1 MFKKLAAFFAAPL
14 LLLATASNTF
24 AATEIM
30 SISDITIKE
39 KSENT
44 TSAIVSFEG
53 SHIQTDAILAR
64 RDSFISYEITLT
76 NNAKQ
81 SYKITNVEDS
91 LSGNTIKSSYDFGS
105 DFVKSG
111 QTINLIA
118 TYSYQTGQ
126 DSDSGEPIL
135 LDDITIT
142 LTLADENN
150 NTITNPTNQ
159 SETLETSETPE
170 ASETSSTNPF
180 TGDRIAAFIAIF
192 TSSVAALFCLF
203 KKHPKIAA
211 SLACL
216 ACTITIGAVFI
227 TNTNAA
233 EAKTVK
239 LYLHGLSI
247 MPKAAPHVVYFD
259 ANNGLG
265 DMEPQNFELDMP
277 QNLTANTFTRNYF
290 NFVEWNTE
298 PDGSGESYADG
309 AELNFT
315 ESGETTLY
323 AQWTTEHK
331 VAFLDT
337 GRTINAKIKRLAGLT
352 INEDTSLFNTR
363 VSNIYYVNKGES
375 LPDGFDTEDDA
386 HIISTPESPYKVY
399 VWKNGYYV
407 YIYSEAD
414 VIKGNKDM
422 TETFVNFYVA
432 DGYSGI
438 ADWDMSETENFSS
451 MFAVNNSKGNYTEL
465 SDWDTS
471 SATTLYR
478 MFYRNF
484 RMYGLD
490 GLAKWNTSKVTN
502 LSLTFYW
509 TSISSNA
516 LNNLTTTD
524 RGDYTSWDVSNV
536 TNLNYTF
543 GAETSSWFTNLDGI
557 ANWNTSKVTTM
568 NATFDGSDYLNDLS
582 ALAPT
587 DRGDYTSWD
596 VSNVTN
602 MTSIFGYCKYLKT
615 LHGLENWDV
624 SNVTNFANAFDSAEW
639 LVDISALENWDV
651 SSATTMAGMFSRAK
665 ALEDISPLANWD
677 ISNVEDLSSFFYYAP
692 KISDITSLAKW
703 NTSKVKTLTG
713 MFMSTAI
720 TNVDALATTQRDGY
734 VSWDVSNVEKIGS
747 IFSLASQLTDI
758 SGIANWNTSKNT
770 TLYGT
775 FYGTAITNV
784 DALATTQRDGYI
796 SWDVSN
802 VTDFSRTFYEVPT
815 LTDINGIVNWD
826 VSKARYMDRTF
837 NGDSGL
843 TYVRMLD
850 AWQPPADVSCIYVFH
865 GTGTNNWPAWAD

>member
-1 MFKKLAAFFAAPL
+1 MLKKLAVFFATPL

-44 TSAIVSFEG
+44 TSTTVSFEG

-64 RDSFISYEITLT
+64 RNSFISYEITLT

-81 SYKITNVEDS
+81 SYKISNVEDS
-91 LSGNTIKSSYDFGS
+91 LSGDVIKSSYDFGS

-126 DSDSGEPIL
+126 DSDSDEPIL

-142 LTLADENN
+142 LTLVDENN
-150 NTITNPTNQ
+150 NTIAGPTNQ
-159 SETLETSETPE
+159 PEAPETSETSE
-170 ASETSSTNPF
+170 ASSTNPF

-192 TSSVAALFCLF
+192 ASSVAALFCLF

-259 ANNGLG
+259 ANSGLG
-265 DMEPQNFELDMP
+265 NMEPQNFELDTP
-277 QNLTANTFTRNYF
+277 QNLSTNTFTRNYF
-290 NFVEWNTE
+290 DFAEWNTE

-309 AELNFT
+309 TSLNFA

-323 AQWTTEHK
+323 AQWATDHA

-337 GRTINAKIKRLAGLT
+337 GSVINKKLKQLAGVNVPET
-352 INEDTSLFNTR
+352 ASLVN
-363 VSNIYYVNKGES
+363 VKLSGIYSVYKAES
-375 LPDGFDTEDDA
+375 LPENFDTENDA
-386 HIISTPESPYKVY
+386 NIISTPESPFKVFA
-399 VWKNGYYV
+399 WKNGSNF
-407 YIYSEAD
+407 YIYSEAE

-422 TETFVNFYVA
+422 ANTFVNFYTTSSYPA
-432 DGYSGI
+432 I
-438 ADWDMSETENFSS
+438 ADWDMSETEKFTY
-451 MFAVNNSKGNYTEL
+451 MFAVNNSKSAYNEL
-465 SDWDTS
+465 ANWDTS
-471 SATTLYR
+471 SAKTFSS

-484 RMYGLD
+484 NLYTVE
-490 GLAKWNTSKVTN
+490 GLAKWNTSNVTN
-502 LSLTFYW
+502 LAFMFYW
-509 TSISSNA
+509 TNLASDYLSNIA
-516 LNNLTTTD
+516 TTD

-543 GAETSSWFTNLDGI
+543 GGIDNSHFKNLNGI
-557 ANWNTSKVTTM
+557 ANWNTSNVTTLVS
-568 NATFDGSDYLNDLS
+568 TFAGSDNLSDLS
-582 ALAPT
+582 ALTTT

-596 VSNVTN
+596 VSNVTS
-602 MTSIFGYCKYLKT
+602 MAEIFESCKYLRS
-615 LHGLENWDV
+615 LAGIENWDV
-624 SNVTNFANAFDSAEW
+624 SNVTNLSRAFYEDKN
-639 LVDISALENWDV
+639 LQDISALANWNISNV
-651 SSATTMAGMFSRAK
+651 TNLSNIFNNNIKLT
-665 ALEDISPLANWD
+665 DISPLANWD
-677 ISNVEDLSSFFYYAP
+677 TSNVTDMSGVFSYAQTLA
-692 KISDITSLAKW
+692 DITPIAKW
-703 NTSKVKTLTG
+703 NTSSATTISSFLAN
-713 MFMSTAI
+713 TAI
-720 TNVDALATTQRDGY
+720 TNVDALTTTDRGDY
-734 VSWDVSNVEKIGS
+734 TSWDVSNIQS
-747 IFSLASQLTDI
+747 FSGAFSQASKLTDI
-758 SGIANWNTSKNT
+758 SGIANWNTSNAT
-770 TLYGT
+770 SIAST
-775 FYGTAITNV
+775 FYATAITNV
-784 DALATTQRDGYI
+784 DALATTDRGDYT

-802 VTDFSRTFYEVPT
+802 VTDFSRTFYEIPT
-815 LTDINGIVNWD
+815 LTDINGIVNWN
-826 VSKARYMDRTF
+826 VGKAKYFDRTF

-850 AWQPPADVSCIYVFH
+850 AWQPPADAVCTYVFH
-865 GTGTNNWPAWAD
+865 GTSTNNWPAWAD